1 MEPPSLEV
9 PLSDEKSGKRRRGRR
24 RRRRD
29 SGGRNGAPKKQSP
42 ASDTEAVER
51 AINRFN
57 QNPPP
62 MGVPAEINPPPER
75 IDVTCKKYDE
85 EKMDAALAVLKIK
98 SELENIRKILPHMN
112 DFLND

>member
-1 MEPPSLEV
+1 M
-9 PLSDEKSGKRRRGRR
+9 DIKRI
-24 RRRRD
+24 
-29 SGGRNGAPKKQSP
+29 
-42 ASDTEAVER
+42 E
-51 AINRFN
+51 
-57 QNPPP
+57 
-62 MGVPAEINPPPER
+62 GVIER

>member
-42 ASDTEAVER
+42 ASDTEAVELSL
-51 AINRFN
+51 IH
-57 QNPPP
+57 
-62 MGVPAEINPPPER
+62 I
-75 IDVTCKKYDE
+75 
-85 EKMDAALAVLKIK
+85 
-98 SELENIRKILPHMN
+98 
-112 DFLND
+112 